1 MSAAQSALNA
11 KNCLGV
17 MSSWTEFKGKKQRQ
31 RGVCSDST
39 RRGRENRKMLS
50 EDDKRSWNNVDKDM
64 WRAVGWAC
72 DPKPHACNTTQ
83 KMHKNGEARIGGKLH
98 KQLKCKMTPYNHTR
112 WKHRWCWHNRGCVWD
127 KMLSVFVT
135 KAPCDN
141 LGLVVLVSS
150 RVDGCGPPTASPR
163 TGPVY
168 RGCPGRD
175 PLGCSDARAGWHRR
189 QSANP
194 FCGCWS
200 VLLSVSSCSG
210 RGRGS
215 RSNAIENTYTPAR
228 LEALFQLLVVILS
241 HPRSYHS

>member
-1 MSAAQSALNA
+1 MMTRGFSTSTVLTTCYARSELCNLCCDTQRVERTCCDCSVDQRFLRTGSA
-11 KNCLGV
+11 
-17 MSSWTEFKGKKQRQ
+17 T
-31 RGVCSDST
+31 
-39 RRGRENRKMLS
+39 
-50 EDDKRSWNNVDKDM
+50 
-64 WRAVGWAC
+64 
-72 DPKPHACNTTQ
+72 
-83 KMHKNGEARIGGKLH
+83 
-98 KQLKCKMTPYNHTR
+98 
-112 WKHRWCWHNRGCVWD
+112 
-127 KMLSVFVT
+127 VFVT
-135 KAPCDN
+135 TARRGN

-241 HPRSYHS
+241 HPRSYHSYHPGFAPKFRRVVGVLFNEILFHRS